1 MPLFPCD
8 NTDDIVPDEMYD
20 SVRHEMRKLQKK
32 LGRSLTE
39 EEIAEIYNDEGL
51 EPPTETYRAGTHADH
66 EFDQQE

>member
-20 SVRHEMRKLQKK
+20 SVRDEIETQQKK
-32 LGRSLTE
+32 LGRMLTQE
-39 EEIAEIYNDEGL
+39 ETTAIYEMEGL
-51 EPPTETYRAGTHADH
+51 EPPTQIYRGGTHADH